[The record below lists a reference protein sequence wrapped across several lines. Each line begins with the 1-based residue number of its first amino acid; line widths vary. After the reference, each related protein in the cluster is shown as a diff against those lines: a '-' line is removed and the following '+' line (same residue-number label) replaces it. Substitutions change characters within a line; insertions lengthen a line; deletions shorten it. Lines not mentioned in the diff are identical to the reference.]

1 MIKTFEGL
9 LEALPNSKEDHVPG
23 SPGYARL
30 RDFVREWVVASF
42 GKEAGGAPKP
52 FPPFGSIS
60 FPYRRMGAIDSL
72 DLFGLDELIIFSF
85 YWANRKRYR
94 RTIDIGANIGLHTL
108 VMSRCGFETRS
119 FEPDPETFSALGG
132 TVKANGCERAELV
145 NMAVSDHVGKAEFVR
160 VLGNTTGSHL
170 AGAKSNPYGDLQRF
184 EVALESIGNLRGKA
198 DLFKIDAEGHE
209 TVILDATDKAFWGST
224 DALVEVGT
232 PENAAKVFQ
241 HLNSQGVNMFTQKIG
256 WKRVRSLAD
265 IPTSYK
271 EGTLFISC
279 REEMP
284 WA

>member
-9 LEALPNSKEDHVPG
+9 LEDLPKRKGDHVPG
-23 SPGYARL
+23 SPGYAQL
-30 RDFVREWVVASF
+30 RGFVRDWVVATF
-42 GKEAGGAPKP
+42 GKESGAAPQP
-52 FPPFGSIS
+52 FPPFGDIS
-60 FPYRRMGAIDSL
+60 FPYRTMGAIDSL

-85 YWANRKRYR
+85 YWANRKRYG

-119 FEPDPETFSALGG
+119 FEPDPETFATLGG
-132 TVKANGCERAELV
+132 TLKINGCSRAVPV

-170 AGAKSNPYGDLQRF
+170 AGAKANPYGDLQRF
-184 EVALESIGNLRGKA
+184 QVSLESIANLRGKA

-209 TVILDATDKAFWGST
+209 TVILGATDKEFWSST

-232 PENAAKVFQ
+232 PENAAKVFA
-241 HLNSQGVNMFTQKIG
+241 HLSSLGVNMFSQKVG
-256 WKRVRSLAD
+256 WKRARLLAD

-271 EGTLFISC
+271 EGTLFISR